1 MINRNKEY
9 VIEGE
14 ELEIFMKNLKKEKEY
29 ETYIDS
35 LEDMDYYIYDEY
47 ACENYEIYEERES
60 KFLEKVDN
68 NFRLKKAYKILE
80 KTERINNKKKAIF
93 LARLSYKI
101 SHDCFNAIIIQSILE
116 DDNFKRE
123 KLLKDALKYEEERLK
138 KEGYFKSKRGKYY
151 FYNNKETRL
160 YIIGLNIQVKTLVS
174 MKKYKQA
181 LNICD
186 KILRLDRKDHTNTR
200 YLAMLLCAILKEEKH
215 MISIYNNYKEES
227 FKMLFPFIIL
237 YYKKNN
243 HKKVK
248 YYIDRIDMGSP
259 YLIDLCKHKIEF
271 DEPPKYNILN
281 KDGTLDE
288 ITSYFIEN
296 SFLEF
301 HIKGIDKFIILN
313 YSKRR
318 HQQRWAKKVKHKN
331 KKKKN
336 KPKKRKKQKKKLKE
350 GVSI

>member
-1 MINRNKEY
+1 
-9 VIEGE
+9 
-14 ELEIFMKNLKKEKEY
+14 
-29 ETYIDS
+29 
-35 LEDMDYYIYDEY
+35 
-47 ACENYEIYEERES
+47 
-60 KFLEKVDN
+60 
-68 NFRLKKAYKILE
+68 
-80 KTERINNKKKAIF
+80 
-93 LARLSYKI
+93 
-101 SHDCFNAIIIQSILE
+101 
-116 DDNFKRE
+116 
-123 KLLKDALKYEEERLK
+123 
-138 KEGYFKSKRGKYY
+138 
-151 FYNNKETRL
+151 
-160 YIIGLNIQVKTLVS
+160 
-174 MKKYKQA
+174 
-181 LNICD
+181 
-186 KILRLDRKDHTNTR
+186 
-200 YLAMLLCAILKEEKH
+200 MLLCAILKEEKH

-248 YYIDRIDMGSP
+248 YYIDRIDMRSP

-271 DEPPKYNILN
+271 DETPKYNILN

-296 SFLEF
+296 SFLES

-336 KPKKRKKQKKKLKE
+336 KPKKRKKQKKILKE